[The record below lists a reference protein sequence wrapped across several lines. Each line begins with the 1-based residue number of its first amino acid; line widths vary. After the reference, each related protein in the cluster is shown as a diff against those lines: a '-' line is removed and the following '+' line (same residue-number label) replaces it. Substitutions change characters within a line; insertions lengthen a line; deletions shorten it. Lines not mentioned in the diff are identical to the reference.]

1 MTQKDKEIVKEM
13 ADLFLDKTICK
24 IANKFENEDEK
35 GGAWLLLTY
44 QFIQAYPLLKKLKL

>member
-1 MTQKDKEIVKEM
+1 MTQKEKQIIIKM

-35 GGAWLLLTY
+35 DGAWLLLTY